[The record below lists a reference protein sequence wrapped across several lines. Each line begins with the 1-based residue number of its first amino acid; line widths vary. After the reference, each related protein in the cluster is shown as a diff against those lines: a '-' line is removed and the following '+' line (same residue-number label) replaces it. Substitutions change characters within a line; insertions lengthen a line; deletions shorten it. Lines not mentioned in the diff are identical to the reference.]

1 MGDENP
7 TEHGEV
13 ISGRVTEI
21 VKVGDTVRRP
31 LNDSTESMRQLLVHL
46 ERVGFDGAPRVVDT
60 ELGDTIVLTWIHGWV
75 PADTEQWRLDSG
87 ALESVG
93 ELMRA
98 YHNCV
103 AGFAPEAGFEEGP
116 QEITAGAIVCH
127 GDIAPRNTVFREGR
141 AVAFIDWDG
150 IFVSKPMWDL
160 GHAVWQFGPVCDNG
174 DPLVRDWPAPP
185 NRSERIAA
193 LVAGYRPG
201 ASQARQLG
209 DMVVEVIAGCHRS
222 VARKAAAGIP
232 AFVRIRD
239 EGALD
244 DLDNQRQAAE
254 HYRSLIVD
262 AALQGIP

>member
-21 VKVGDTVRRP
+21 LRVGDTVRRP

-46 ERVGFDGAPRVVDT
+46 ERVDFEGAPRVVDT

-75 PADTEQWRLDSG
+75 PADTEGWRLDSG

-93 ELMRA
+93 QLLRS
-98 YHNCV
+98 YHDCV

-116 QEITAGAIVCH
+116 QEITEGAIVCH
-127 GDIAPRNTVFREGR
+127 GDIAPRNTVFRVGR

-160 GHAVWQFGPVCDNG
+160 GHAVWQFGPVCDDG

-185 NRSERIAA
+185 NRAERIAA
-193 LVAGYRPG
+193 LVHGYRLHPSE
-201 ASQARQLG
+201 AHQLA

-232 AFVRIRD
+232 AFVRLRD
-239 EGALD
+239 EGVLGN
-244 DLDNQRQAAE
+244 LDNQRQAAE
-254 HYRSLIVD
+254 NYRSLIVD